1 MGMKRLYIIANCSA
15 GTGKAAG
22 VWRETKALLQKMRVP
37 YLAYQTKYEDHAMY
51 LAEKI
56 SKKTGTEPIYMLV
69 LGGDGTINEVL
80 NGIRDFDRVRLGI
93 IPTGSG
99 NDFACNLKLPETPK
113 ESLREIL
120 RCIKKEEAGERLRR
134 IDLGRVIWRDEKN
147 GEYEKSG
154 KHGKS
159 GKYEKS
165 GGFEMPEDDVCDP
178 GDDSRIFG
186 ISSGL
191 GIDALVCKKA
201 LTSKLK
207 KALNKVHLGKLT
219 YLILTL
225 QSFFT
230 MKTANVKM
238 RTESE
243 YRIFYRM
250 IFAAAMNLRA
260 EGGGIP
266 MAPKASPTD
275 GLLSL
280 STASDLNKA
289 QVFLRMPLLAL
300 GRQDLIKNFEIH
312 DGAGMELESDRPM
325 VLHADGEYCGDVMHV
340 RFQCLRG
347 KLCLLHEL

>member
-22 VWRETKALLQKMRVP
+22 VWRETKALLQKKRVP
-37 YLAYQTKYEDHAMY
+37 YLAYQTKYEDHAMH

-99 NDFACNLKLPETPK
+99 NDFARNLKLPETPK

-120 RCIKKEEAGERLRR
+120 RCIKKEEAGEHLQR

-147 GEYEKSG
+147 G
-154 KHGKS
+154 
-159 GKYEKS
+159 
-165 GGFEMPEDDVCDP
+165 
-178 GDDSRIFG
+178 DSRIFG

-243 YRIFYRM
+243 YRIFHRM

-280 STASDLNKA
+280 STASDLNKV
-289 QVFLRMPLLAL
+289 QVFLRMPLLAA